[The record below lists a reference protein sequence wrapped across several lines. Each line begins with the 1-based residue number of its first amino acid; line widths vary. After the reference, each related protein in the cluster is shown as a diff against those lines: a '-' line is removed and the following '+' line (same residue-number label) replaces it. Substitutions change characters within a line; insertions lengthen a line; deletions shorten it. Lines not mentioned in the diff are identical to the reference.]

1 MSTTDNQSKAKLLHE
16 LGQLPQERLAQLI
29 LEILDTVQAK
39 RDRAFINMI
48 KTSASKDKGEDEK
61 AFYMGQHKAL
71 HETYTQILEITA
83 RAGLEK

>member
-48 KTSASKDKGEDEK
+48 KTSASKDTGEDEK

-71 HETYTQILEITA
+71 HETYTQILEVTA

>member
-1 MSTTDNQSKAKLLHE
+1 
-16 LGQLPQERLAQLI
+16 
-29 LEILDTVQAK
+29 
-39 RDRAFINMI
+39 MI

-71 HETYTQILEITA
+71 HETYTQIVEVIA

>member
-71 HETYTQILEITA
+71 HETYTKIATIIA
-83 RAGLEK
+83 KHGLGQ